1 MQATRMKVREK
12 RSVSTH
18 TQREMADKVV
28 VMLVVTG
35 DDDGCRNGY
44 NNNFIMMTLSL
55 SQS

>member
-35 DDDGCRNGY
+35 DGCRNGY